1 MTSPVGASNGA
12 AAPPEQQHYQ
22 TVGSPQVR
30 PGGLVAGSPHHAR
43 QGSGLGLGSAR
54 GSLDSVHE
62 EGPYRA
68 GEGSVAVHCKSG
80 ECTVALHCQVGGHG
94 HTVISCGAA

>member
-1 MTSPVGASNGA
+1 MTSPVGTSNGA

-22 TVGSPQVR
+22 TVGSPPVR
-30 PGGLVAGSPHHAR
+30 PGGFVAGSPHHAR

-62 EGPYRA
+62 EGPYHA
-68 GEGSVAVHCKSG
+68 GKGSMAVHCESRG
-80 ECTVALHCQVGGHG
+80 SALLLCL
-94 HTVISCGAA
+94 AR